1 VLADVDASLAAW
13 LTPGLPAGARIDFA
27 SPAGLLDHRRTGKAA
42 CTVNLFLHDIV
53 AEDDGMAASPVR
65 IRDADGRVRATE
77 LPLRRY
83 RLSYLLTV
91 WAGDAGEEHRVLGM
105 VLARHSGLDQL
116 GGELL
121 CGGLRDFGLPLPV
134 RLGVPQ
140 AAAGE
145 PGIWAAL
152 GVPAR
157 TSVELVVVAP
167 VPPATITEVAPPVER
182 VEVHARQLPAPNH
195 PIRPRQER
203 P

>member
-1 VLADVDASLAAW
+1 VDASLAAW
-13 LTPGLPAGARIDFA
+13 LSPALPAGARIDFA
-27 SPAGLLDHRRTGKAA
+27 SPAGLIDHRRTGKAA

-91 WAGDAGEEHRVLGM
+91 WATDAAEEHRVLGM

-116 GGELL
+116 GADALS
-121 CGGLRDFGLPLPV
+121 GGLREFGLPLPI
-134 RLGVPQ
+134 RLGVPR
-140 AAAGE
+140 APAGE

-157 TSVELVVVAP
+157 TSVELVVIAP
-167 VPPATITEVAPPVER
+167 VPPAVTTDIAPPVER
-182 VEVHARQLPAPNH
+182 VELAARQLPAPN
-195 PIRPRQER
+195 RRGQEK